1 MTIPL
6 YMKYSL
12 FAILLITLTLHSV
25 GQRLPY
31 VGAGQTFI
39 FPNETNQFL
48 NSGSI
53 NWALDTEETF
63 SFTDSKN
70 IENLNV
76 FNFIITRALS
86 GKLKAYTLRLEGFE
100 GFENSTYSEYDK
112 FPYRD
117 LTKDQINYIL
127 TDSLKTINFHE
138 IFYLNNY
145 SLSCQI
151 ISAAPSTN
159 YASAS
164 GISLGMQDI
173 FYCCKNTN
181 NKIAIT
187 NNKDLIYLKRIE
199 RNLNFDSIE
208 SSKLV
213 KQTYGLNLVQSIWSG
228 ASQGYIKLLDTK
240 TNKLIAAKNVLNYS
254 YLDSVQVPLY
264 DNTGS
269 VVGHTKKPGQAVF
282 PYKLINSIQFT
293 QHFYYDTKRN
303 IFLTTINDCFLFV
316 KNWDEAN
323 SELTAEKRFKVL

>member
-1 MTIPL
+1 
-6 YMKYSL
+6 MKHQL
-12 FAILLITLTLHSV
+12 FAILLITLTLHAV

-48 NSGSI
+48 NSVNV
-53 NWALDTEETF
+53 NWALDTEESF
-63 SFTDSKN
+63 SFAGSKQ
-70 IENLNV
+70 IENLNI
-76 FNFIITRALS
+76 FNFIITKALS

-100 GFENSTYSEYDK
+100 GFENSTYSRYDK

-127 TDSLKTINFHE
+127 KDSLKTINFHE

-159 YASAS
+159 YATSA

-173 FYCCKNTN
+173 FYCCKSSKNSLT
-181 NKIAIT
+181 IT
-187 NNKDLIYLKRIE
+187 NSKDLIHLKRID

-213 KQTYGLNLVQSIWSG
+213 KQTYGLNLVQSIWTG
-228 ASQGYIKLLDTK
+228 ASQGNIKLLDTK
-240 TNKLIAAKNVLNYS
+240 TNKIIPSNNVLNYS
-254 YLDSVQVPLY
+254 YLDSVQVPVY
-264 DNTGS
+264 DSTGS
-269 VVGHTKKPGQAVF
+269 IVGHTKQPGQAVF
-282 PYKLINSIQFT
+282 PYKLINSIQFV
-293 QHFYYDTKRN
+293 QDFYYDTKRN
-303 IFLTTINDCFLFV
+303 VFLTTISNCFLFV

-323 SELTAEKRFKVL
+323 SVLQIEKRFKVL

>member
-1 MTIPL
+1 
-6 YMKYSL
+6 MKHQL
-12 FAILLITLTLHSV
+12 FATLLISLTLHTV

-48 NSGSI
+48 NSA
-53 NWALDTEETF
+53 NVNLALDTEESF
-63 SFTDSKN
+63 SFAGSKK
-70 IENLNV
+70 IENINI
-76 FNFIITRALS
+76 FNFIVTKALS

-112 FPYRD
+112 FPDRD

-127 TDSLKTINFHE
+127 KDSLKTINFHE

-159 YASAS
+159 YTTAA

-173 FYCCKNTN
+173 FYCCKSSKNSLT
-181 NKIAIT
+181 IT
-187 NNKDLIYLKRIE
+187 NSKDLIHLKRID

-213 KQTYGLNLVQSIWSG
+213 KQTYGLNLVQSIWTG
-228 ASQGYIKLLDTK
+228 ASHGNIKLLDTK
-240 TNKLIAAKNVLNYS
+240 TNKIIPSNNVLNYS
-254 YLDSVQVPLY
+254 YLDSVQVPVY
-264 DNTGS
+264 DSTGS
-269 VVGHTKKPGQAVF
+269 IVGHTKQPGQAVF
-282 PYKLINSIQFT
+282 PYKLINSIQFV
-293 QHFYYDTKRN
+293 QDFYYDTKRN
-303 IFLTTINDCFLFV
+303 VFLTTISNCFFFV

-323 SELTAEKRFKVL
+323 SVLQIEKRFKVL